1 VSLIMYVFVCALT
14 CLKSKETIYFVF
26 LKVHCILNDQQS
38 TFGLLSL
45 YYPLRVNAVQK
56 SKNHC
61 GANDL
66 SITVISNR
74 ECHEK
79 CVLFAP
85 QWFFDF

>member
-1 VSLIMYVFVCALT
+1 MINNQPLV
-14 CLKSKETIYFVF
+14 
-26 LKVHCILNDQQS
+26 
-38 TFGLLSL
+38 
-45 YYPLRVNAVQK
+45 YYLFIIRVNAVQK
-56 SKNHC
+56 SKNHY

-79 CVLFAP
+79 YVLFAP